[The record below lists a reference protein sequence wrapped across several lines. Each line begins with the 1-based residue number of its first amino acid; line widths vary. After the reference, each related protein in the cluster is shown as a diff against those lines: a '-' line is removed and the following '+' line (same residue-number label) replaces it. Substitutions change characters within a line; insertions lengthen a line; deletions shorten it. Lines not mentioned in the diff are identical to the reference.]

1 MKAFELAGFL
11 VILAFLALFVC
22 GFPVVLAIAIPC
34 LVYLGVNGLPLD
46 LVAQRTLY
54 ALDSFPLVAVPVFIF
69 VGSLMN
75 AAGIS
80 KYIYQFAD
88 TAVGRLPGG
97 LAQVNIFGSL
107 VFAGMSGS
115 ALADIGGIGRIE
127 IDAMRSKGYN
137 PAFAAAV
144 TSSSAIVGP
153 IFPPS
158 IPLIIYGT
166 VTGVSVIQL
175 LLGGI
180 LPGLLCVALLMLMTA
195 FLAKRRNYP
204 RSERWPTMGELW
216 RDAKPALPAMAAPVI
231 LIAGMLAG
239 FFTPTEIA
247 SVTVVYTLLISA
259 FFYRELT
266 WDGLYQAARET
277 ILSSSAILLIVAVAA
292 LFGWILSVEMVP
304 QQLTSAMLSISRD
317 PYVLLLLVNILLLI
331 VGMFLDST
339 TAILVIAPIIAKP
352 LVAAGVDPV
361 HLGMTVVFNLMIG
374 LLTPPMG
381 LALFLVADIA
391 KVQMREVLR
400 EMLPFY
406 IPLFATLMLI
416 TYAPWITTVIP
427 RLALGQ

>member
-1 MKAFELAGFL
+1 MAGFL
-11 VILAFLALFVC
+11 VILAFVALFTL
-22 GFPVVLAIAIPC
+22 GFPVVLAIAIPSM
-34 LVYLGVNGLPLD
+34 VYMIANDLPLD

-54 ALDSFPLVAVPVFIF
+54 ALDSFPLVAVPVFLF
-69 VGSLMN
+69 VGSVMN

-80 KYIYQFAD
+80 KYIYRFAD
-88 TAVGRLPGG
+88 TLVGRLPGG

-127 IDAMRSKGYN
+127 IDAMRSKGYSL
-137 PAFAAAV
+137 PFAAAV

-166 VTGVSVIQL
+166 VTGVSVLQL

-180 LPGLLCVALLMLMTA
+180 LPGLLCVAGLMAMTA
-195 FLAKRRNYP
+195 WLARRRGYP
-204 RSERWPTMGELW
+204 RAGRWPTW
-216 RDAKPALPAMAAPVI
+216 REIGQDALPAAPALMAPVV

-247 SVTVVYTLLISA
+247 SVTVVYTIAISA
-259 FFYRELT
+259 LFYRVLT
-266 WDGLYQAARET
+266 WAALYEAALET
-277 ILSSSAILLIVAVAA
+277 IRASSAILLIVAVAA
-292 LFGWILSVEMVP
+292 LFGWILSVEQVP
-304 QQLTSAMLSISRD
+304 QALAGWMLSISTN

-352 LVAAGVDPV
+352 LVLAGVDPV
-361 HLGMTVVFNLMIG
+361 HLGMVVVFNLMIG

-381 LALFLVADIA
+381 LALYLVADIA
-391 KVQMREVLR
+391 QVSMRAVLR
-400 EMLPFY
+400 EMLPY
-406 IPLFATLMLI
+406 YVPLGLTLLAI
-416 TYAPWITTVIP
+416 TYLPWITTAIP
-427 RLALGQ
+427 RLAFGN

>member
-1 MKAFELAGFL
+1 MTGFL
-11 VILAFLALFVC
+11 VIGAFLALFML
-22 GFPVVLAIAIPC
+22 GFPVVLAIGIPSV
-34 LVYLGVNGLPLD
+34 VYLVANGLPLE

-54 ALDSFPLVAVPVFIF
+54 ALDSFPLVAVPVFLF

-80 KYIYQFAD
+80 KHIYRFAD
-88 TAVGRLPGG
+88 TAVSRLPGG

-127 IDAMRSKGYN
+127 IDAMRSRGFK
-137 PAFAAAV
+137 PAFASAV
-144 TSSSAIVGP
+144 TCSSAIVGP

-166 VTGVSVIQL
+166 VTGASVIQL

-180 LPGLLCVALLMLMTA
+180 LPGLVCVAMLMLMTA
-195 FLAKRRNYP
+195 WLALRRGYP
-204 RSERWPTMGELW
+204 RAERWPTARELW
-216 RDAKPALPAMAAPVI
+216 RDFKPAAPAIAAPLI

-247 SVTVVYTLLISA
+247 AVTVAYAMLISGV
-259 FFYRELT
+259 FYRELT
-266 WDGLYQAARET
+266 WAGVRAAAVET
-277 ILSSSAILLIVAVAA
+277 LGASAGILLIVAVAA
-292 LFGWILSVEMVP
+292 LFGWVLSVEGVP
-304 QQLTSAMLSISRD
+304 QQLTKAMLSISTN
-317 PYVLLLLVNILLLI
+317 PYMLLGLVNVLLLV

-352 LVAAGVDPV
+352 LIAAGVDPV
-361 HLGMTVVFNLMIG
+361 HLGMVVVFNLMIG

-391 KVQMREVLR
+391 RVKMKEVLR
-400 EMLPFY
+400 EMMPFY
-406 IPLFATLMLI
+406 VQLIVTLLII
-416 TYAPWITTVIP
+416 TYVPAVTTWLP
-427 RLALGQ
+427 RWAMGQP

>member
-1 MKAFELAGFL
+1 VTGFVVVFAF
-11 VILAFLALFVC
+11 VALFVL
-22 GFPVVLAIAIPC
+22 GFPVVLAIGIPC
-34 LVYLGVNGLPLD
+34 IVYMSLAGLPLD

-54 ALDSFPLVAVPVFIF
+54 ALDSFPLVAVPVFLF

-75 AAGIS
+75 SAGIS
-80 KYIYQFAD
+80 RYIYKFAD
-88 TAVGRLPGG
+88 TATGRLPGG

-107 VFAGMSGS
+107 IFAGMSGS

-127 IDAMRSKGYN
+127 IDAMRKKGFKG
-137 PAFAAAV
+137 AFAAAV

-180 LPGLLCVALLMLMTA
+180 VPGLICVGMLMLMTA
-195 FLAKRRNYP
+195 WLARRRNYP
-204 RSERWPTMGELW
+204 RAERRPTAAELW
-216 RDAKPALPAMAAPVI
+216 RDFKPAFPAILAPLI

-247 SVTVVYTLLISA
+247 SVTVLYAVLISSL
-259 FFYRELT
+259 FYRELT
-266 WDGLYQAARET
+266 WQGVVHAAFET
-277 ILSSSAILLIVAVAA
+277 IRASAGILLIVAVAA
-292 LFGWILSVEMVP
+292 LFGWILSVEQVP
-304 QQLTSAMLSISRD
+304 QQLTGLMLGISSN
-317 PYVLLLLVNILLLI
+317 PYVLLLIVNVLLI
-331 VGMFLDST
+331 LVGMFLDST

-361 HLGMTVVFNLMIG
+361 HLGMVVVFNLMVG

-391 KVQMREVLR
+391 KVTMKEVLR
-400 EMLPFY
+400 EMLPY
-406 IPLFATLMLI
+406 YVPLGLTLLLI
-416 TYAPWITTVIP
+416 TYIPALTTWLP
-427 RLALGQ
+427 RLAMGGP

>member
-1 MKAFELAGFL
+1 MEGYL
-11 VILAFLALFVC
+11 VVLAFVTLFIL
-22 GFPVVLAIAIPC
+22 GFPVVLAIGIPSI
-34 LVYLGVNGLPLD
+34 VYVLANGLPVD

-54 ALDSFPLVAVPVFIF
+54 ALDSFPLVAVPVFLF

-75 AAGIS
+75 SAGIS
-80 KYIYQFAD
+80 RYIYRFAD
-88 TAVGRLPGG
+88 TATGRLPGG

-107 VFAGMSGS
+107 VFSGMSGS

-127 IDAMRSKGYN
+127 IDAMKSKGFSV
-137 PAFAAAV
+137 PFAAAV

-180 LPGLLCVALLMLMTA
+180 LPGLLCVAMLMLMTGW
-195 FLAKRRNYP
+195 LAVRRCYP
-204 RSERWPTMGELW
+204 RAERWPTASEFW
-216 RDAKPALPAMAAPVI
+216 RDFKPAAPAIAAPAI
-231 LIAGMLAG
+231 LIGGMLVG

-247 SVTVVYTLLISA
+247 AVTVAYALLISSL
-259 FFYRELT
+259 FYRELT
-266 WDGLYQAARET
+266 WRGVVSAAFET
-277 ILSSSAILLIVAVAA
+277 IRASAGILLIVAVAA

-304 QQLTSAMLSISRD
+304 QHLTGVMLSISKD
-317 PYVLLLLVNILLLI
+317 PYVLLLIVNVLLLV

-361 HLGMTVVFNLMIG
+361 HLGMVVVFNLMIG

-381 LALFLVADIA
+381 LALYLVSDIA
-391 KVQMREVLR
+391 RVPMKHVLR
-400 EMLPFY
+400 EMMPY
-406 IPLFATLMLI
+406 YVPLAATLLLI
-416 TYAPWITTVIP
+416 TYLPGLTTWIP
-427 RLALGQ
+427 RMALGN

>member
-1 MKAFELAGFL
+1 MAGFL
-11 VILAFLALFVC
+11 VIAAFLGLFLL
-22 GFPVVLAIAIPC
+22 GFPVVLAIGIPS
-34 LVYLGVNGLPLD
+34 VAYLLLNGLPLD

-54 ALDSFPLVAVPVFIF
+54 ALDSFPLVAVPVFLF

-80 KYIYQFAD
+80 RHIYRFAD
-88 TAVGRLPGG
+88 TAVSRLPGG

-127 IDAMRSKGYN
+127 IDAMRSKGFR
-137 PAFAAAV
+137 PAFASAV
-144 TSSSAIVGP
+144 TCSSAIVGP

-180 LPGLLCVALLMLMTA
+180 LPGLLCVAMLMLMTGW
-195 FLAKRRNYP
+195 LAVRRGYP
-204 RSERWPTMGELW
+204 RAGRWPTAAELW
-216 RDAKPALPAMAAPVI
+216 RDLKPAAPAIAAPLI

-247 SVTVVYTLLISA
+247 AVTVAYALAISA
-259 FFYRELT
+259 LFYRELS
-266 WDGLYQAARET
+266 WAGVRAAAVET
-277 ILSSSAILLIVAVAA
+277 IGVSAGILLIVAVAA
-292 LFGWILSVEMVP
+292 LFGWVLSVEGVP
-304 QQLTSAMLSISRD
+304 QKMTGWMLSISTN
-317 PYVLLLLVNILLLI
+317 PFMLLLLVNVLLLV

-352 LVAAGVDPV
+352 LMAAGVDPV
-361 HLGMTVVFNLMIG
+361 HLGMVVVFNLMIG
-374 LLTPPMG
+374 LVTPPMG

-391 KVQMREVLR
+391 KVKMKEVLR
-400 EMLPFY
+400 EMAPY
-406 IPLFATLMLI
+406 YVPLLVTLGLI
-416 TYAPWITTVIP
+416 TYVPAITTWLP
-427 RLALGQ
+427 RWAVGAP

>member
-1 MKAFELAGFL
+1 VTGF
-11 VILAFLALFVC
+11 VVVFSFVALFVL
-22 GFPVVLAIAIPC
+22 GFPVVLAIGIPC
-34 LVYLGVNGLPLD
+34 IVYMGLAGLPLD

-54 ALDSFPLVAVPVFIF
+54 ALDSFPLVAVPVFLF

-75 AAGIS
+75 SAGIS
-80 KYIYQFAD
+80 RYIYKFAD
-88 TAVGRLPGG
+88 TATGRLPGG

-107 VFAGMSGS
+107 IFAGMSGS

-127 IDAMRSKGYN
+127 IDAMRKKGFKG
-137 PAFAAAV
+137 AFAAAV

-180 LPGLLCVALLMLMTA
+180 VPGLICVAMLMLMTA
-195 FLAKRRNYP
+195 WLAKRRNYP
-204 RSERWPTMGELW
+204 RAERRPTAAELW
-216 RDAKPALPAMAAPVI
+216 RDFKPAFPAMLAPLI

-247 SVTVVYTLLISA
+247 SVTVLYAVLISSL
-259 FFYRELT
+259 FYRELT
-266 WDGLYQAARET
+266 WQGVVHAAFET
-277 ILSSSAILLIVAVAA
+277 IRASAGILLIVAVAA
-292 LFGWILSVEMVP
+292 LFGWILSVEQVP
-304 QQLTSAMLSISRD
+304 QQLTGLMLGISSN
-317 PYVLLLLVNILLLI
+317 PYVLLLIVNVLLI
-331 VGMFLDST
+331 LVGMFLDST

-361 HLGMTVVFNLMIG
+361 HLGMVVVFNLMVG

-391 KVQMREVLR
+391 KVTMKQVLR
-400 EMLPFY
+400 EMLPY
-406 IPLFATLMLI
+406 YVPLGITLLLI
-416 TYAPWITTVIP
+416 TYVPALTTWLP
-427 RLALGQ
+427 RWAMGGP